1 MSGFKCGNL
10 DSGLAEDAPSAY
22 TAAVLQ
28 PRNCMFELFF
38 AHLGI
43 GLLACLLFVPL
54 RRLGPQFFASNT
66 GIALAFLVL
75 AAATRASRD
84 HPTNLA
90 LWICIGFAAAHVASL
105 RFRAR
110 ALSMVLLASAVAAG
124 AVALWRDAI
133 TLAAHPA
140 AHASASLLAAHFATS
155 ALVTGAVTLDMILGH
170 FYLMIP
176 NLSFGPLR
184 RSTLVF
190 AVALALRIAV
200 IAWTLVGSWDVW
212 AAAWHTD
219 ATRFLLEYG
228 FFLTLRV
235 MFGILGPAVL
245 AYLVWECVR
254 IRSNQSATG
263 ILYVATAIVLI
274 GEIAAKYFL
283 TTEALL
289 L

>member
-1 MSGFKCGNL
+1 
-10 DSGLAEDAPSAY
+10 
-22 TAAVLQ
+22 
-28 PRNCMFELFF
+28 MFELFF

-43 GLLACLLFVPL
+43 GLLACLLLVPL
-54 RRLGPQFFASNT
+54 RRLGRQFFAFAT
-66 GIALAFLVL
+66 GLALAFLLL
-75 AAATRASRD
+75 AAATRSSHATA
-84 HPTNLA
+84 TNLA
-90 LWICIGFAAAHVASL
+90 LWVCIGMAAAHLASL

-110 ALSMVLLASAVAAG
+110 PLSMVLLGGAVIAGGAALVQEAVA
-124 AVALWRDAI
+124 
-133 TLAAHPA
+133 LAAHPA
-140 AHASASLLAAHFATS
+140 AHASAPLLCAHFATA

-170 FYLMIP
+170 FYLVIP

-184 RSTLVF
+184 RLTLVF
-190 AVALALRIAV
+190 AAALALRIAV
-200 IAWTLVGSWDVW
+200 IAWTLTGSWDFW
-212 AAAWHTD
+212 AAAWRTD

-235 MFGILGPAVL
+235 VFGVLGPAIL
-245 AYLVWECVR
+245 AYLIWECVR

>member
-1 MSGFKCGNL
+1 
-10 DSGLAEDAPSAY
+10 
-22 TAAVLQ
+22 
-28 PRNCMFELFF
+28 MFELFF

-66 GIALAFLVL
+66 GIALAFLIL

-84 HPTNLA
+84 DTSHPAPWT
-90 LWICIGFAAAHVASL
+90 CIGFAAAHIASL

-110 ALSMVLLASAVAAG
+110 GLSLGLLAIAVTAG
-124 AVALWRDAI
+124 GVTMWRDAVA
-133 TLAAHPA
+133 LAAHPA
-140 AHASASLLAAHFATS
+140 AHASAPLLMAHFVTS

-170 FYLMIP
+170 FYLVIP

-190 AVALALRIAV
+190 AAALALRILV
-200 IAWTLVGSWDVW
+200 IGWTLAGSWEVW
-212 AAAWHTD
+212 AAAWRTD

-235 MFGILGPAVL
+235 VFGIVGPVVL